1 MCRIAGIINKNFP
14 VNQLEQMVLSMC
26 NCLTHGGPD
35 DGGIYSPPDA
45 NVVLGNRRLALQDL
59 SSAGH
64 QPMHFQERYSI
75 TFNGEIYNFPE
86 LKAELKNLG
95 YSFTNHTDTEVVLAA
110 YAEWNTRAFE
120 RFNGMFALAIWDNEQ
135 QELVLA
141 RDSSGM
147 KPLYYSTHS
156 GGICFASEIRAFK
169 PIPFLNEEN
178 PDWPVFLLAY
188 GHIPEPVTTLKNV
201 KPLHKGCFLKYNYQ
215 TGKTS
220 FQTFSFYSYSSQYG
234 NRIEITQRVK
244 NLVEK
249 SVKRHLIADA
259 PIGVFLSGGLDSSVI
274 TKVAANET
282 GKNLNTLSLYFKEA
296 DFSEKKYQDLLL
308 KDTNCNSFQH
318 LLTEEEF
325 IEKLPSIIAQMDM
338 PSCDGINTWFIS
350 NMARRQGLKAVLSG
364 VGGDELFGGYPS
376 FERMKFAS
384 ALQNLPGLITNATK
398 HSSRKELSRLSY
410 LNLDGIKG
418 IYLFLRGLFNI
429 SEIAKQLQSSEKEIK
444 NILESMPVFQE
455 ISNLSYGNQASWME
469 FNMYMQNQ
477 LLRDSDVM
485 GMANS
490 VEIRVPF
497 LDKDLV
503 NYVTAINSDEKYSG
517 SFKKQLLIDSFTEL
531 IPREIYDRPK
541 MGFSFPFAK
550 WLKNSSFVNNEFQK
564 AGKITALNFEKF
576 KSGNLHWSQLILLLH
591 LKLRDKA

>member
-14 VNQLEQMVLSMC
+14 VNQLEQIVLSMC
-26 NCLTHGGPD
+26 DCLTHGGPD
-35 DGGIYSPPDA
+35 DGGIYSPPEV

-59 SSAGH
+59 SAAGH
-64 QPMHFQERYSI
+64 QPMHYRERFSI
-75 TFNGEIYNFPE
+75 TFNGEIYNFHE
-86 LKAELKNLG
+86 LKSELKGLG
-95 YSFTNHTDTEVVLAA
+95 HVFSNSTDTEVVLAA
-110 YAEWNTRAFE
+110 YAEWNTHAFAKL
-120 RFNGMFALAIWDNEQ
+120 NGMFAIAIWDQIEK
-135 QELVLA
+135 ELVLA
-141 RDSSGM
+141 RDGSGM

-156 GGICFASEIRAFK
+156 GGICFASEIRALK
-169 PIPFLNEEN
+169 SVPYLNEEN

-201 KPLHKGCFLKYNYQ
+201 KPLHKGCFLKYNYNSD
-215 TGKTS
+215 TTS
-220 FQTFSFYSYSSQYG
+220 FQSFSFYNYSSQYSKR
-234 NRIEITQRVK
+234 NDIIENVRS
-244 NLVEK
+244 LVEK

-274 TKVAANET
+274 TKVAAGQT
-282 GKNLNTLSLYFKEA
+282 GKNLNTLSLYFNESE
-296 DFSEKKYQDLLL
+296 FSEKKYQDLIL
-308 KDTNCNSFQH
+308 KDTDCKSYQH
-318 LLTEEEF
+318 LLIETEF
-325 IEKLPSIIAQMDM
+325 VEKLPAIISQMDM

-350 NMARRQGLKAVLSG
+350 NIARKQGLKAVLSG

-376 FERMKFAS
+376 FERMKFALS
-384 ALQNLPGLITNATK
+384 LQRLPDLIKGAAKNST
-398 HSSRKELSRLSY
+398 RKELSRLSY
-410 LNLDGIKG
+410 LKIAGIKG

-429 SEIAKQLQSSEKEIK
+429 SDIAKQLHISEKEVE
-444 NILESMPVFQE
+444 NILCSLPVFQG
-455 ISNLSYGNQASWME
+455 INNLSYGNQASWME
-469 FNMYMQNQ
+469 FNLYMQNQ

-497 LDKDLV
+497 LDKELV

-550 WLKNSSFVNNEFQK
+550 WLSQSSFISEKLNGSDANTMK
-564 AGKITALNFEKF
+564 NFEKF
-576 KSGNLHWSQLILLLH
+576 KRGNLHWSQLILLLH
-591 LKLRDKA
+591 LKLRGRI